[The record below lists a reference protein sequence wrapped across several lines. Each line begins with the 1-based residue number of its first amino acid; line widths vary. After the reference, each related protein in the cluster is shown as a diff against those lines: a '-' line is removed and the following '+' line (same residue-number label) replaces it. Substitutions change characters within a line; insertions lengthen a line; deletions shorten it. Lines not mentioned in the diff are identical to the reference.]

1 MLFPVKRLAD
11 LGFKI
16 LATKGTAEILSR
28 HGITATVVRKQFEGR
43 GEDGTPTTVD
53 AIMAGDV
60 DLVVNT
66 PYGTGARRDGYEI
79 RTAAV
84 LTGTA
89 SITTI
94 QGLAAAVEGIES
106 LRSGP
111 LNVKSIQEHV
121 AHLDKLLADA
131 HE

>member
-1 MLFPVKRLAD
+1 M
-11 LGFKI
+11 
-16 LATKGTAEILSR
+16 
-28 HGITATVVRKQFEGR
+28 RKQFEGR
-43 GEDGTPTTVD
+43 GADGTPTTVD
-53 AIMAGDV
+53 AIMAGEV

-94 QGLAAAVEGIES
+94 QGLGAAVQGIES
-106 LRSGP
+106 LQNGP
-111 LNVKSIQEHV
+111 LAVKSIQEHV
-121 AHLDKLLADA
+121 AELNKLLADQ